1 MDKIV
6 VKTPGQLR
14 KFLQIL
20 AEESVAAARM
30 TPNDAQQQQARIAA
44 DIKQSSARFMREEDP
59 PAADAPTKPAAE
71 TPPPAKEPTEPAP
84 GSAKKE
90 ISAKFDALTDAI
102 NSLRGGGSLRNAD
115 IEQQLRDYYNKLDSA
130 EAASAILYIQTIA
143 DVLNKNVEGASARD
157 PSDFNITTTM
167 GDEEKMK
174 AEPRTAAPSK
184 PVDQPAEEVEPEE
197 AESETEKI
205 EPPIKVGASQ
215 QVTEV
220 YRQRIRSLIRGQ

>member
-1 MDKIV
+1 MNKLV
-6 VKTPGQLR
+6 VKTPNQLKR
-14 KFLQIL
+14 FLQIL
-20 AEESVAAARM
+20 AEESVAAAQL
-30 TPNDAQQQQARIAA
+30 TPNNARQQQSQVAA
-44 DIKQSSARFMREEDP
+44 DIKQSTARFMREEDP
-59 PAADAPTKPAAE
+59 APTAAQPKPE
-71 TPPPAKEPTEPAP
+71 KSEPAP
-84 GSAKKE
+84 EPAPSSTAPTKE
-90 ISAKFDALTDAI
+90 ISAKFDALADAI
-102 NSLRGGGSLRNAD
+102 NALRGGGSLRNAD

-157 PSDFNITTTM
+157 PSDFNIFTTM
-167 GDEEKMK
+167 GDKEKAA

-184 PVDQPAEEVEPEE
+184 PIEQPSEEPEPEE

-215 QVTEV
+215 QVTET

>member
-6 VKTPGQLR
+6 VKTPNQLKR
-14 KFLQIL
+14 FLQIL
-20 AEESVAAARM
+20 AEESVAAAQS
-30 TPNDAQQQQARIAA
+30 TPNSARQQQAQVAT
-44 DIKQSSARFMREEDP
+44 DIKKSTARFMSEEDP
-59 PAADAPTKPAAE
+59 PPAEAAPKSEKPAPE
-71 TPPPAKEPTEPAP
+71 TAPAAP
-84 GSAKKE
+84 RASSTAQKE

-157 PSDFNITTTM
+157 PSDFNIFTTM
-167 GDEEKMK
+167 GDKEKAE

-184 PVDQPAEEVEPEE
+184 PIAQEPEESEPEE

-215 QVTEV
+215 QVSEA